1 MPFVNIRTAKS
12 LLDDKQKAELQSRL
26 TDLLV
31 EIEGRGQE
39 SFRPLV
45 WIMIEEEDPTNWSL
59 GGNQVTPELV
69 AALAGSG
76 GA

>member
-1 MPFVNIRTAKS
+1 MPFVNIRTAKG
-12 LLDDKQKAELQSRL
+12 LLDEKQKAELHSRL

-59 GGNQVTPELV
+59 GGNQVTAELV
-69 AALAGSG
+69 AALAGSAG
-76 GA
+76 D